1 MAAGSASCSP
11 PVAAIRPLAKQ
22 ELLTQGKFQGYA
34 AEALVGITTLKA
46 AGAEQRAL
54 ERWTNLFFEQMN
66 ASVRRNLLSAL
77 VEMPSSRTCE
87 KLAPLLLLVI
97 GTVQVLN
104 GTLQA
109 GTMLALV
116 TLASYFLTPLG
127 SLVASGQHLQVVRS
141 HLERVADVLEAE
153 PEQDAAGLRP
163 PPRLSGHVRLQS
175 VSFQYD
181 PHSPVDPA

>member
-1 MAAGSASCSP
+1 M
-11 PVAAIRPLAKQ
+11 
-22 ELLTQGKFQGYA
+22 
-34 AEALVGITTLKA
+34 GITTLKA

-66 ASVRRNLLSAL
+66 ASVRRNVLSAVVTVVVTNL
-77 VEMPSSRTCE
+77 RA
-87 KLAPLLLLVI
+87 LAPLLLLVI
-97 GTVQVLN
+97 GTAQVLN

-127 SLVASGQHLQVVRS
+127 SLVASGQRLQLVRS

-153 PEQDAAGLRP
+153 PEQQLQDAQATATPQGTSAFAERQ
-163 PPRLSGHVRLQS
+163 LSV
-175 VSFQYD
+175 
-181 PHSPVDPA
+181 